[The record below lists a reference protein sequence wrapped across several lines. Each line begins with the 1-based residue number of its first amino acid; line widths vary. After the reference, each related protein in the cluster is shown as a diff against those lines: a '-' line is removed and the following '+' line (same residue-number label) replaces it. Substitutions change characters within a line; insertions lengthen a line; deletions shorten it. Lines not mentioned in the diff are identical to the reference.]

1 MSEAPAMPDHLD
13 DYLNGLSDEEGQ
25 QLLDYLLKNSEAV
38 DEIVHMIENI
48 IGEEV
53 DELDG

>member
-1 MSEAPAMPDHLD
+1 MSEVPAMPDHLD

-25 QLLDYLLKNSEAV
+25 QLLDYFLKNSEAV
-38 DEIVHMIENI
+38 DEMVHMIENI